1 MANVVIPDEVM
12 AVVEAEVREHS
23 YRDATEYLIRL
34 VRQDQ
39 KRHAKE
45 QLEAYVLEGVD
56 SGEEVEMSAQ
66 SWRDLRVELHK
77 QAGIDG

>member
-1 MANVVIPDEVM
+1 MANVMIPDEVM
-12 AVVEAEVREHS
+12 ALVEAEVRQHS
-23 YRDATEYLIRL
+23 YRDATEYLTRL

-56 SGEEVEMSAQ
+56 SGEEVEMTAQ
-66 SWRDLRVELHK
+66 SWRDLRAELHRE
-77 QAGIDG
+77 AGIEE

>member
-1 MANVVIPDEVM
+1 MANVIIPDEVM

-23 YRDATEYLIRL
+23 YRDATEYLTRL
-34 VRQDQ
+34 VHQDQ
-39 KRHAKE
+39 KRHAQQ

-56 SGEEVEMSAQ
+56 SGDEIEMTAQ
-66 SWRDLRVELHK
+66 SWRNLRLELHR

>member
-1 MANVVIPDEVM
+1 MATVVIPDEVM

-23 YRDATEYLIRL
+23 YRNATEYLTQL

-39 KRHAKE
+39 KRHAEE

-56 SGEEVEMSAQ
+56 SGDEVEMTAQ
-66 SWRDLRVELHK
+66 SWRDLRLELHR

>member
-1 MANVVIPDEVM
+1 MATVVIPEEVM
-12 AVVEAEVREHS
+12 AVVDAEVREHS

-56 SGEEVEMSAQ
+56 SGEEIDMTAQ
-66 SWRDLRVELHK
+66 SWRDLRNELHR
-77 QAGIDG
+77 QAGIN

>member
-1 MANVVIPDEVM
+1 MATVVIPDEVM

-23 YRDATEYLIRL
+23 YRDATEYLTQL

-39 KRHAKE
+39 KRNAEE

-56 SGEEVEMSAQ
+56 SGEEVNMTVQ
-66 SWRDLRVELHK
+66 SWRDLRLELRR